1 MFGFFSKTSKV
12 SKVSLAKQGKARWRR
27 MFGCFPIDESMTF
40 GSFDQ
45 LSLLSKWK

>member
-1 MFGFFSKTSKV
+1 MFGFFSKT

-45 LSLLSKWK
+45 LTLLSKWK